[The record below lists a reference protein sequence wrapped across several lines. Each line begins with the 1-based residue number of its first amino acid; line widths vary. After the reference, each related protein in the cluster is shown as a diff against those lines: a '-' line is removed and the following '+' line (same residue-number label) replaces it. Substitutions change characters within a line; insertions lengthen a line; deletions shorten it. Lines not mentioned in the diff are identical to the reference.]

1 MLGVTASIV
10 KSSEKSNIIEFNVE
24 QSRRLEEFEER
35 MTSRDRNDYASVYR
49 TSKWKP
55 KLQLPKSSYGSPK
68 SGPIYNQE
76 SQRSLRKIDTREVI
90 TSIFVTSFLH
100 LVLFLKQWVVDMYYG
115 LNQIYFFR

>member
-1 MLGVTASIV
+1 M

-49 TSKWKP
+49 PSKWKP